1 MMSTRFFFPR
11 SGCSSIRLISQPQ
24 VAVSAKMKGMTPQKY
39 PFLPVVHKTEL
50 STISSDVD
58 VHQNLGK
65 KSPAPSVGGVEDLI
79 RN

>member
-1 MMSTRFFFPR
+1 
-11 SGCSSIRLISQPQ
+11 
-24 VAVSAKMKGMTPQKY
+24 MKGMTPQKY